1 MQATIRE
8 HAAAVLCLCAL
19 AGVCGRQAA
28 AAATTN
34 SPAAAAAT
42 GAAAALPAGAPS
54 EAAALPDTDV
64 ADGFGPRWMRDRL
77 EIGLR
82 FAQVKLDDPAHEAGF
97 VGTINE
103 LREDQSSLPYNVVL
117 GLRYN
122 SYLGMNMMW
131 DSLRAE
137 THTDSDNRHSDGAF
151 TDDGPTFTLVGSY
164 PLPHGLT
171 PYVECGLHL
180 VSADFDAEQWW
191 ALGYSSP
198 SAYAS
203 LGSPGVS
210 RGGLRRYM
218 ETESDS
224 ATGFAWGAGL
234 LIALSEHC
242 RLDLA
247 VRHLEADAEAHF
259 YIKQGGQMLH
269 DRGLHA
275 IPLSYT
281 AYCVGMRYAF

>member
-1 MQATIRE
+1 MQTTIAK
-8 HAAAVLCLCAL
+8 HAAVILCLCAF
-19 AGVCGRQAA
+19 AGAEGQQTAP
-28 AAATTN
+28 AATTTN
-34 SPAAAAAT
+34 VAVDVSPAAVTPRTATRPAAA
-42 GAAAALPAGAPS
+42 
-54 EAAALPDTDV
+54 D
-64 ADGFGPRWMRDRL
+64 ADGFVERWLSNRL

-82 FAQVKLDDPAHEAGF
+82 FAQVKLDDPTREDGF

-103 LREDQSSLPYNVVL
+103 LSEDRSSLPYNVVL
-117 GLRYN
+117 GLRCN

-131 DSLRAE
+131 DSLRAK
-137 THTDSDNRHSDGAF
+137 THTTSDNRHSDGAF

-164 PLPHGLT
+164 PLPHGVT

-191 ALGYSSP
+191 ALGYASP
-198 SAYAS
+198 SSHAS

-224 ATGFAWGAGL
+224 ATGFAWGLGL

-247 VRHLEADAEAHF
+247 VRHVEADGEAHF

-269 DRGLHA
+269 DRGLHS